1 WSVTPTVTRSTV
13 QVSVKNGAEAAVQIM
28 DMQGKTL
35 ISEWFQSE
43 TTLNVANFPAGTYT
57 VRIVSG
63 GKTGAR
69 RVIVP

>member
-1 WSVTPTVTRSTV
+1 M
-13 QVSVKNGAEAAVQIM
+13 KNGAEAVVQVM
-28 DMQGKTL
+28 DMLGNTL
-35 ISEWFQSE
+35 VSELFQSE